1 MLDLSDVLIVTDL
14 DGTFFG
20 KKGSLIDRNVEAVE
34 LLLAHGGHFT
44 VATGRYHVNLK
55 CHWRDMERIVRI
67 PIISCNGAC
76 LSDARTDEVYA
87 ERFIDKHRAMDVIYY
102 IKENYPTVGVRL
114 SIPNGFLSSTDM
126 CRANARV
133 RREMDNQDRTCSLLL
148 PEDRWLEYDWYKI
161 VIRGES
167 EELDALGEDIK
178 RIMGDLLSTVK
189 SEATF
194 LECQAVGTSKA
205 TMLPYLRDICRERTG
220 REVTLYACGDYE
232 NDIEMLKAADVAVCP
247 SGAMDEV
254 KAVSD
259 LCLCDHTEGL
269 IADLVEYIINE
280 RKGRS

>member
-20 KKGSLIDRNVEAVE
+20 KRGSLVERNIEAVE
-34 LLLAHGGHFT
+34 LLNRLGGHFT
-44 VATGRYHVNLK
+44 IATGRYHVNLK
-55 CHWRDMERIVRI
+55 QRWKDMGRIVRI

-76 LSDARTDEVYA
+76 LSDVFTDEVYA
-87 ERFIDKHRAMDVIYY
+87 ERFIDKTSAMDIIYY
-102 IKENYPTVGVRL
+102 IKENYPTLGVRL
-114 SIPNGFLSSTDM
+114 SIPSGFLSSPDM
-126 CRANARV
+126 CRASERV
-133 RREMDNQDRTCSLLL
+133 RREMENQDKSCSLTL

-161 VIRGES
+161 VIRGEC
-167 EELDALGEDIK
+167 EELDALSEDVK
-178 RIMGDLLSTVK
+178 RLTGDLLSVNK
-189 SEATF
+189 SGATF
-194 LECQAVGTSKA
+194 LEFQAAGTSKA

-247 SGAMDEV
+247 SGAMDKV

-269 IADLVEYIINE
+269 IADLVEYIIRE
-280 RKGRS
+280 RE